1 MKIFKIDKE
10 RTMLGR
16 IFFLKI
22 KPELS
27 FLIPSSRSLF
37 RLSKCSLFKNK
48 NSEQHFL
55 LHCMSMAYLYRLYTC
70 TYIGCVV
77 LRTHTISFI
86 VQPVWCCRNTNYVY
100 FVSNVY
106 INLNFVLIIHTVKYK
121 PIFNINNH
129 DRIDE
134 YGA

>member
-37 RLSKCSLFKNK
+37 RLSKCSLFKK
-48 NSEQHFL
+48 KQLKTTFSI
-55 LHCMSMAYLYRLYTC
+55 MSMAYLYRLYTC

-86 VQPVWCCRNTNYVY
+86 DQPVWCCRNTNYVY

-106 INLNFVLIIHTVKYK
+106 INLNFVLIIHTVKYT